1 MAKMLRRYF
10 AQMMAAKLGEKIYA
24 FKIDISKYFYSIDH
38 EMLFE
43 KLRRRIKDGD
53 VLEILHRIIDEAN
66 QPYINKVIDGF
77 NYYYKTTI
85 SHYKN
90 GKGLS
95 IGVMTSQFLAIYYL
109 DDLDHY
115 IKEKLHCKYYIRYMD
130 DSLFLSHDKT
140 ELKRIKGIVE

>member
-10 AQMMAAKLGEKIYA
+10 AQMMAAKLGEKIYV

-66 QPYINKVIDGF
+66 
-77 NYYYKTTI
+77 
-85 SHYKN
+85 
-90 GKGLS
+90 
-95 IGVMTSQFLAIYYL
+95 
-109 DDLDHY
+109 
-115 IKEKLHCKYYIRYMD
+115 
-130 DSLFLSHDKT
+130 
-140 ELKRIKGIVE
+140 